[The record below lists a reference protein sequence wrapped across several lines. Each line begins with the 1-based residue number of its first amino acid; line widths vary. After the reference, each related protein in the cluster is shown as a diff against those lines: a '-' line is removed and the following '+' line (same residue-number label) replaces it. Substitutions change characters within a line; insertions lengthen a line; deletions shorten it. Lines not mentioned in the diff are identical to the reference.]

1 MSGASHLDAKQ
12 TAANDFRRRFH
23 FNFDWIMRPL
33 FGFALAGVAVWATV
47 RGGLLFVI
55 FLSVG
60 CAAAIREW
68 HRLFAKR
75 DYFLPTAITVAAMA
89 AALLW
94 QLYAAL
100 PDPAWRF
107 APVAILFAAAVAD
120 LLVGIVRREL
130 PVAHAIGPLY
140 IALPALAL
148 LMIRQSQQH
157 AVWLVVLTF
166 LAVWATDTGALF
178 SGKLIGGPKLAPQ
191 LSPNKT
197 WAGSIGGLACAAVVC
212 GALALLLRTNV
223 LSAAVFAV
231 VLSVAGQLGDLF
243 ESLVK
248 RQVGC
253 KDSGGLIPGH
263 GGVLDRIDSILFAAP
278 VAALMVLVFHF
289 DPLAGL
295 QP

>member
-1 MSGASHLDAKQ
+1 MSGASHTEAKP
-12 TAANDFRRRFH
+12 APANDFRRRFH
-23 FNFDWIMRPL
+23 FNIDWILRPL
-33 FGFALAGVAVWATV
+33 FGFALAGLAVWATMQ
-47 RGGLLFVI
+47 GGVVFVV
-55 FLSVG
+55 FLSLG
-60 CAAAIREW
+60 CGAAIGEW
-68 HRLFAKR
+68 HRLFAR
-75 DYFLPTAITVAAMA
+75 NDHVIPTAITAAAMV

-94 QLYAAL
+94 QLFAVSPEL
-100 PDPAWRF
+100 RF
-107 APVAILFAAAVAD
+107 VPIVILSAAAAAN
-120 LLVGIVRREL
+120 LAVGIVRREL

-140 IALPALAL
+140 IALPALSL
-148 LMIRQSQQH
+148 LMVRQSSAH
-157 AVWLVVLTF
+157 PVWLVVLTF

-178 SGKLIGGPKLAPQ
+178 SGKLIGGARLAPQ

-197 WAGSIGGLACAAVVC
+197 WAGSAGGLVCAAIFC
-212 GALALLLRTNV
+212 GALAFFLHTSV
-223 LSAAVFAV
+223 VAAAMFAI

-253 KDSGGLIPGH
+253 KDSGHLIPGH

-278 VAALMVLVFHF
+278 VAALMIFVLQF